1 MIGETG
7 KNTGLLVYNQYLRRK
22 RIALVAALIVTLA
35 AALYSLG
42 IGSIPISLPDIFA
55 VLTGGGEKMQRT
67 AIMNIR
73 LPRAVTAILVGSALA
88 AAGAVMQCVLR
99 NPLASASSL
108 GVSQGAAFG
117 AALGIVVF
125 GGGVVN
131 SANATTAITIN
142 NPYIVTLC
150 AFVFGMVS
158 TVVVVLISQ
167 FKKNVGP
174 AGLILAG
181 TALSSLFSGAS
192 TILQYFADDTKLGAI
207 VFWTFGNLGSTNW
220 SELAILLAALLA
232 AMLYFL
238 FNRWNYNAMES
249 GADTAKSLGVNT
261 RAVMLVSMGICSL
274 LAAVAVSFVGII
286 SFVGL
291 VAPHIMRKFVGN
303 DYRYLIPGSAVVGA
317 LLLVLADL
325 VSRTVMAP
333 VILPIGALTS
343 FLGAPMFLFLL
354 FKGGKRMVEVKNITF
369 SYGRSAGRT
378 LEDVAFDIQ
387 NGECVAVLGNNGA
400 GKSTLLKC
408 IDRIHPTKDG
418 VVVVDGKSV
427 FAMTNRTMAQH
438 IAYVPQNAAAVNLTV
453 FDTVLLGRKPYI
465 KWDATAEDRRI
476 VSDIIHQMGLD
487 SYVLRNVSELSGGE
501 AQKVVMARALAQ
513 QPKFLLLDEPTS
525 NLDPKNQHEVL
536 QVVTDIAKRTGSA

>member
-1 MIGETG
+1 MVKKGNNE
-7 KNTGLLVYNQYLRRK
+7 GLLIYNQYLRRK
-22 RIALVAALIVTLA
+22 RIALTAVVIITIVV
-35 AALYSLG
+35 ALYSIG
-42 IGSIPISLPDIFA
+42 VGSIQISMPDIFK
-55 VLTGGGEKMQRT
+55 VLFGGGEKLYRT
-67 AIMNIR
+67 AVMNIR
-73 LPRAVTAILVGSALA
+73 LPRAVTAILVGAALA

-150 AFVFGMVS
+150 AFVFGMIS
-158 TVVVVLISQ
+158 TVVVVGISQ
-167 FKKNVGP
+167 FKKNIGP
-174 AGLILAG
+174 SGLILAG

-220 SELAILLAALLA
+220 RELLILFIVFLA
-232 AMLYFL
+232 AMAYFQY
-238 FNRWNYNAMES
+238 NRWNYNAMES

-261 RAVMLVSMGICSL
+261 RSVMLLSMGICSL

-303 DYRYLIPGSAVVGA
+303 DYRYLIPGSAIAGA

-333 VILPIGALTS
+333 VILPIGALTA

-354 FKGGKRMVEVKNITF
+354 FKGGKKN
-369 SYGRSAGRT
+369 G
-378 LEDVAFDIQ
+378 
-387 NGECVAVLGNNGA
+387 
-400 GKSTLLKC
+400 
-408 IDRIHPTKDG
+408 
-418 VVVVDGKSV
+418 
-427 FAMTNRTMAQH
+427 
-438 IAYVPQNAAAVNLTV
+438 
-453 FDTVLLGRKPYI
+453 
-465 KWDATAEDRRI
+465 
-476 VSDIIHQMGLD
+476 
-487 SYVLRNVSELSGGE
+487 
-501 AQKVVMARALAQ
+501 
-513 QPKFLLLDEPTS
+513 
-525 NLDPKNQHEVL
+525 
-536 QVVTDIAKRTGSA
+536 

>member
-1 MIGETG
+1 MKKEINNG
-7 KNTGLLVYNQYLRRK
+7 GLQVYNQYLHRK
-22 RIALVAALIVTLA
+22 RIALIVIIVVTVV
-35 AALYSLG
+35 AALYSIG
-42 IGSIPISLPDIFA
+42 VGSIQISMPDIFK
-55 VLTGGGEKMQRT
+55 VLAGGGEKMHRT

-73 LPRAVTAILVGSALA
+73 LPRAVTAILVGAALA

-158 TVVVVLISQ
+158 TVVVVGISQ
-167 FKKNVGP
+167 FKKNIGP
-174 AGLILAG
+174 GGLILAG

-207 VFWTFGNLGSTNW
+207 VFWTFGNLGSTSW
-220 SELAILLAALLA
+220 RELLILFVVFLAAVI
-232 AMLYFL
+232 YFL

-249 GADTAKSLGVNT
+249 GADTAKSLGVDT
-261 RAVMLVSMGICSL
+261 RSVMLISMGICSL

-303 DYRYLIPGSAVVGA
+303 DYRYLIPGSTIAGA
-317 LLLVLADL
+317 GLLVLADL

-354 FKGGKRMVEVKNITF
+354 FKGVK
-369 SYGRSAGRT
+369 
-378 LEDVAFDIQ
+378 
-387 NGECVAVLGNNGA
+387 
-400 GKSTLLKC
+400 
-408 IDRIHPTKDG
+408 H
-418 VVVVDGKSV
+418 
-427 FAMTNRTMAQH
+427 
-438 IAYVPQNAAAVNLTV
+438 
-453 FDTVLLGRKPYI
+453 
-465 KWDATAEDRRI
+465 
-476 VSDIIHQMGLD
+476 
-487 SYVLRNVSELSGGE
+487 GG
-501 AQKVVMARALAQ
+501 
-513 QPKFLLLDEPTS
+513 
-525 NLDPKNQHEVL
+525 
-536 QVVTDIAKRTGSA
+536 

>member
-1 MIGETG
+1 MKKEINNG
-7 KNTGLLVYNQYLRRK
+7 GLQVYNQYLHRK
-22 RIALVAALIVTLA
+22 RIALIVIIVVTVV
-35 AALYSLG
+35 AALYSIG
-42 IGSIPISLPDIFA
+42 VGSIQISMPDIFK
-55 VLTGGGEKMQRT
+55 VLAGGGEKMHRT

-73 LPRAVTAILVGSALA
+73 LPRAVTAILVGAALA

-158 TVVVVLISQ
+158 TVVVVGISQ
-167 FKKNVGP
+167 FKKNIGP
-174 AGLILAG
+174 GGLILAG

-207 VFWTFGNLGSTNW
+207 VFWTFGNLGSTSW
-220 SELAILLAALLA
+220 RELLILFVVFLATVI
-232 AMLYFL
+232 YFL

-261 RAVMLVSMGICSL
+261 RSVMLISMGIFSL

-303 DYRYLIPGSAVVGA
+303 DYRYLIPGSTIAGA
-317 LLLVLADL
+317 GLLVLADL

-354 FKGGKRMVEVKNITF
+354 FKGVK
-369 SYGRSAGRT
+369 
-378 LEDVAFDIQ
+378 
-387 NGECVAVLGNNGA
+387 
-400 GKSTLLKC
+400 
-408 IDRIHPTKDG
+408 H
-418 VVVVDGKSV
+418 
-427 FAMTNRTMAQH
+427 
-438 IAYVPQNAAAVNLTV
+438 
-453 FDTVLLGRKPYI
+453 
-465 KWDATAEDRRI
+465 
-476 VSDIIHQMGLD
+476 
-487 SYVLRNVSELSGGE
+487 GG
-501 AQKVVMARALAQ
+501 
-513 QPKFLLLDEPTS
+513 
-525 NLDPKNQHEVL
+525 
-536 QVVTDIAKRTGSA
+536 